1 MKWTSFLIGLL
12 LLLVLAFPSHSWG
25 VTCLNKWCG
34 PYSVPMYDCLSGSS
48 NYQNSGCHNHS
59 GSRNIGFYSTSP
71 SGTSSTKFGGITA
84 SQINGNSGTAG
95 PDVVPNG
102 SVGLDD
108 YMQYANNW
116 VQAYSKTNDGAIF
129 SNASNNGSPQ
139 PQKANSPWEPYLG
152 SGSCGPETADYNVV
166 YDHLNGVFVLSGAS
180 AVPSG
185 QTNAGDRFLCIAT
198 SAGEDLYN
206 SGTSYWSAYAFDLTS
221 NISDWPSDSSIYDLA
236 DYPRFGTWKDGY
248 YMSFDFVD
256 NNSSSQY
263 FGRID
268 GFVVCQLDETD
279 IAAGKAANNATCYT
293 YIPTSAPPMIHT
305 LLPADMESTTSAS
318 GTKGEFFMA
327 TVNPGT
333 DGNPCKTSQAAC
345 SSDQL
350 AFWTWSDITAEH
362 LYQAVSVNTFYP
374 GCYNITTPGSTVCPP
389 QPGTTNEVDSVGD
402 RLMSPLAYR
411 YLSPCDQYPL
421 LADSCE
427 YLAVTQT
434 VNEGTNGIPPT
445 GIRYYGLVAPLGTQT
460 TPRVLYQGDFKDSG
474 GNLYYWMPSNA
485 IDKDENVAYTFTVGD
500 GSGSNY
506 PSIYADSIDDDGATG
521 TLSLVQSGS
530 GSITDTSNHYWGPYV
545 STSIDPSD
553 DLTFWSTGQ
562 FIPTGGESN
571 CDQTTKTGCNW
582 QTEIFNCTKG
592 AGYCN

>member
-1 MKWTSFLIGLL
+1 MRQKIYFVGLL
-12 LLLVLAFPSHSWG
+12 LLLELTSLGWS
-25 VTCLNKWCG
+25 VTCSNKWCG
-34 PYSVPMYDCLSGSS
+34 PYSVPMYACLSGTNTTS
-48 NYQNSGCHNHS
+48 CHNTTS
-59 GSRNIGFYSTSP
+59 KNIGFYTTSP
-71 SGTSSTKFGGITA
+71 SGSGGTSFVGITA
-84 SQINGNSGTAG
+84 AYINSAGGTAG

-102 SVGLDD
+102 SVGSDQ

-116 VQAYSKTNDGAIF
+116 VQAYSKSNDGAIF
-129 SNASNNGSPQ
+129 SNASNNGSPE
-139 PQKANSPWEPYLG
+139 PQTANSPWEPYLG
-152 SGSCGPETADYNVV
+152 SGSCGPETADYDVA
-166 YDHLNGVFVLSGAS
+166 YDHINSIWVLAGAS

-198 SAGEDLYN
+198 SATDDLYD

-221 NISDWPSDSSIYDLA
+221 NISDWPSDGGIYDLA
-236 DYPRFGTWKDGY
+236 DYPRFGTWTSGY
-248 YMSFDFVD
+248 YMTFDFID
-256 NNSSSQY
+256 DNSSSQH

-279 IAAGKAANNATCYT
+279 IAAGDAANNATCYT
-293 YIPTSAPPMIHT
+293 YIPSAAPPMIHT
-305 LLPADMESTTSAS
+305 LLPADMETSTAPS

-333 DGNPCKTSQAAC
+333 DGNPCTNTNPPYC
-345 SSDQL
+345 TSDQL

-362 LYQAVSVNTFYP
+362 THRVVSVNTFTP
-374 GCYNITTPGSTVCPP
+374 GCYDTSEPGNTVCVQ

-411 YLSPCDQYPL
+411 YIIDCEEGDITF
-421 LADSCE
+421 ASCE

-434 VNEGTNGIPPT
+434 VNEGTNGTAPT
-445 GIRYYGLVAPLGTQT
+445 GIRHYTLAAPSGSAT
-460 TPRVLYQGDFKDSG
+460 TPSVVYQGDFKDSG

-485 IDKDENVAYTFTVGD
+485 IDKDENVGYTFSIGD
-500 GSGSNY
+500 GSRSNY
-506 PSIYADSIDDDGATG
+506 PSLYAQTLNNIGNAG
-521 TLSLVQSGS
+521 TLTIVQSGG
-530 GSITDTSNHYWGPYV
+530 GSILDTSNHYWGPYV

-562 FIPTGGESN
+562 WIPYPGESN

-582 QTEIFNCTKG
+582 ETQVFYCQKG
-592 AGYCN
+592 SGYCN